1 MPAYISI
8 RRVRIVQQICAD
20 SLHGRICR
28 SLVQLIAQSRL
39 VKAVHAQEPGILYER
54 TCRVV
59 LNKMGK
65 VGLGSVEVPLVVVA
79 QGCVVLHGVVLGG
92 SADSHGDGLEELGS
106 LGVPAAVEVF
116 EGGIVFGLGV
126 GTLKKFF
133 VLGFAGCNAEQ
144 RHCCRQN

>member
-1 MPAYISI
+1 MENTKCLIIGAGPAGYTAAIYAG
-8 RRVRIVQQICAD
+8 RAALDPIVVE
-20 SLHGRICR
+20 GP
-28 SLVQLIAQSRL
+28 
-39 VKAVHAQEPGILYER
+39 EPGGQLTTTHI
-54 TCRVV
+54 
-59 LNKMGK
+59 
-65 VGLGSVEVPLVVVA
+65 VENYPGFA
-79 QGCVVLHGVVLGG
+79 EGG

-144 RHCCRQN
+144 RHCCRQNCLTVFHSCSIFLLRVPHGIHPMPL